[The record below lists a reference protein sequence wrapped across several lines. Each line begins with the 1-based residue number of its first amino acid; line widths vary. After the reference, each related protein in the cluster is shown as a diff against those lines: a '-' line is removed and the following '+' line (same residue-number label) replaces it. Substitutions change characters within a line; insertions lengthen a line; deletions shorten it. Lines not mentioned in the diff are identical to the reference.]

1 MEKAGSFRVKH
12 SWFLVQFLR
21 TKLPWRPLYTD
32 CFHDLFI
39 SGIPQVVLL
48 TKVDKVDVT
57 LATDVSTVF
66 KNTKVKEVVLETS
79 RLFGIPSNQVLP
91 VMNYEKELALD
102 TGVDTLALLALR
114 QMLYLAEDH
123 LDNAQ
128 MREAASAIRIGG
140 ADNVQGR
147 RAREVETAS
156 ESI

>member
-1 MEKAGSFRVKH
+1 
-12 SWFLVQFLR
+12 
-21 TKLPWRPLYTD
+21 
-32 CFHDLFI
+32 
-39 SGIPQVVLL
+39 
-48 TKVDKVDVT
+48 VDAT

-102 TGVDTLALLALR
+102 TGIDILALMALR
-114 QMLYLAEDH
+114 QMLYSAEDL

-128 MREAASAIRIGG
+128 MREAMSAVQVAG

-147 RAREVETAS
+147 QANEAENSS